1 MGLGSRK
8 LDIAIAGCGIAGLA
22 AAHLLAEHGHRITL
36 FDQFDEPRPLGSG
49 LMLQTTGLT
58 VLRRMGLEAAI
69 LDLGAPIDRLFGKAH
84 PSGRTVLDVRYA
96 ALGGDRSGLGIHR
109 AALFH
114 VLFEAAHQVAA
125 IETGAE
131 IVETSIAA
139 DSRRALVL
147 ADGRRAG
154 PFDLVI
160 DAMGVRSPLLG
171 HTSPGLPYGALWA
184 SLDWNSL
191 DWPEGGMFDNRALEQ
206 RYERA
211 SKMVGV
217 LPIGRVPG
225 DTSVDAGGKVAFFW
239 SLRQD
244 AYAGWLAT
252 PLEAWKAEVLH
263 LWPETAPLLDQIA
276 CHDDLV
282 MARYD
287 HHTRVNPI
295 APGLVHI
302 GDSYHAASPQLG
314 QGANMALLDALA
326 LATAIGKTLGEA
338 TDLDTALRRYR
349 ALRTRHVR
357 LYQWATW
364 LFTPVYQSDS
374 RVLPFVRD
382 WIMGPVSRM
391 PPAPR
396 ILASLVAGTIGW
408 PFKGLDLG
416 DK

>member
-1 MGLGSRK
+1 MTGLGSRK
-8 LDIAIAGCGIAGLA
+8 SDIAIAGCGIAGLSSA
-22 AAHLLAEHGHRITL
+22 YLLARQGHRITL
-36 FDQFDEPRPLGSG
+36 FDQFDRPRPLGSG

-69 LDLGAPIDRLFGKAH
+69 VDLGAPIDRLFGKGH
-84 PSGRTVLDVRYA
+84 PSGRTVLDVRYQ
-96 ALGGDRSGLGIHR
+96 ALGRDRFGLGIHR

-114 VLFEAAHQVAA
+114 VLFEAAARVAT

-131 IVETSIAA
+131 IIDAPRASDSRRELVMA
-139 DSRRALVL
+139 DSRRI
-147 ADGRRAG
+147 G

-171 HTSPGLPYGALWA
+171 NSSPGLPYGALWA
-184 SLDWNSL
+184 SLDWPDGST
-191 DWPEGGMFDNRALEQ
+191 FDIRALEQ

-217 LPIGRVPG
+217 LPVGHVPG
-225 DTSVDAGGKVAFFW
+225 DDLPKVAFFW

-244 AYAGWLAT
+244 AYEGWLAT
-252 PLEAWKAEVLH
+252 PLEAWKDAVSR
-263 LWPETAPLLDQIA
+263 LWPETSPLLDQIA
-276 CHDDLV
+276 SHDDLV

-287 HHTRVNPI
+287 HHTRSTPV

-326 LATAIGKTLGEA
+326 LATALGET
-338 TDLDTALRRYR
+338 TDLDAALRRYVR
-349 ALRTRHVR
+349 LRDRHVR

-364 LFTPVYQSDS
+364 AFTPVYQSDS
-374 RVLPFVRD
+374 HVLPFIRD

-408 PFKGLDLG
+408 PFRGLDLG
-416 DK
+416 TE